1 LRSVHVHRSLLAG
14 ALGSDILLYPS
25 KTCADV
31 IGFTQAGGSKPA
43 GRNAF
48 AGILATCA

>member
-14 ALGSDILLYPS
+14 ALGSDVLLYPS

-31 IGFTQAGGSKPA
+31 IGFTQTDGSKLA
-43 GRNAF
+43 DRNAF
-48 AGILATCA
+48 AGFFAPCP